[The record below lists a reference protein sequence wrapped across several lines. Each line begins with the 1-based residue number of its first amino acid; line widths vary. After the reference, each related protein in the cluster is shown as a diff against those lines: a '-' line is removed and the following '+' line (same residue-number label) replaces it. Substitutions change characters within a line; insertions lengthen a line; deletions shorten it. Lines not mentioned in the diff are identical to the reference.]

1 MFFRLECSRDGTK
14 RNENKEKNKTHSDRF
29 HRTISEM
36 LPSAIKQIDTWGKI
50 TRVWELCVARVELFF
65 NYEAA
70 LHCVCISV
78 RLLLGARGDEKSARI
93 PLRATLRSTI
103 ARVCT
108 GGGSI
113 PILDVILSFHG

>member
-1 MFFRLECSRDGTK
+1 MFFRLERLRDETK
-14 RNENKEKNKTHSDRF
+14 RNEKREKKQTHSDRF

-50 TRVWELCVARVELFF
+50 TRVWELCVALARVELFF

-78 RLLLGARGDEKSARI
+78 RLLLRARGDEKAQEFR
-93 PLRATLRSTI
+93 
-103 ARVCT
+103 
-108 GGGSI
+108 
-113 PILDVILSFHG
+113 